1 MIEMICLISAKEKEE
16 EEEGTISR
24 PSSPKEK
31 EEGKGGAKPQP
42 GEPTGLVREGSS
54 HSVRIGERSCSQ
66 TVALASRYVK
76 LCSVAISNYTCRIS
90 ASHCHCRIEFLDRV
104 KYLIGAIYM

>member
-1 MIEMICLISAKEKEE
+1 MTSAKEKEE

-66 TVALASRYVK
+66 TVVLASRYVK

-90 ASHCHCRIEFLDRV
+90 VSHYHCRIVFL
-104 KYLIGAIYM
+104 G